1 MNNVHSYDAIVIG
14 AGPAGCAAATVLAQR
29 GRRVALIEKQ
39 EGPRYRIGESLL
51 PFCYHVLERLDVL
64 DVLRNSSFTKKL
76 SVQFISARGVV
87 AKPFYFSD
95 HLDHDAATT
104 WQVMRDEF
112 DQILLDK
119 ARQQGVDV
127 FEGTTVVDAIV
138 DGSAT
143 VGVLAEQGTSLE
155 FRAPITIDASGRE
168 GFFMRRNGWRKGEK
182 HLNRVAIWAYFE
194 GAVRDTGRDEGATTI
209 ARLPQDGW
217 FWFIPLHEDRSSVG
231 VVAKA
236 STLGAKENDPQAIFD
251 AQSLCNPWIADRLK
265 PARQI
270 TSIRTTRDY
279 SYRAQ
284 HCAADGL
291 ILCGDA
297 FTFMDP
303 VFSTGVFLAL
313 HSGEKAGLAA
323 HAALAEGRTDASQFQ
338 DYADWF
344 KDTLRP
350 LRRLIFAFYDPEF
363 SFARFA
369 RTYPELTGAITDCLI
384 GNVARDFS
392 PLYAALDAFTTPPG
406 SVDYGDPFTGPK

>member
-1 MNNVHSYDAIVIG
+1 MSSTHAYDAIVIG
-14 AGPAGCAAATVLAQR
+14 AGPAGCTAATVLAQQ
-29 GRRVALIEKQ
+29 GHRVALLEKQ
-39 EGPRYRIGESLL
+39 KGPRYRIGESLL

-76 SVQFISARGVV
+76 SVQFISPEGVV

-112 DQILLDK
+112 DQILLAK
-119 ARQQGVDV
+119 AREQGVDV
-127 FEGTTVVDAIV
+127 FEGTTVVDAIKE
-138 DGSAT
+138 GTTT
-143 VGVLAEQGTSLE
+143 VGVWAEQEERLE

-168 GFFMRRNGWRKGEK
+168 GFFMRKNGWRQGEK
-182 HLNRVAIWAYFE
+182 NLNRVAIWAYFE
-194 GAVRDTGRDEGATTI
+194 GAVRDPGRDEGATTI
-209 ARLPQDGW
+209 ARLPKDGW
-217 FWFIPLHEDRSSVG
+217 FWFIPLHENRASVG

-236 STLGAKENDPQAIFD
+236 DVLGVKGNDPQAVFD
-251 AQSLCNPWIADRLK
+251 AQTLCNPWIADRLK

-279 SYRAQ
+279 SYRAK
-284 HCAADGL
+284 HCASDGL

-313 HSGEKAGLAA
+313 HSGEQAGLAA
-323 HAALAEGRTDASQFQ
+323 HAALQNGSTDASQFQ

-344 KDTLRP
+344 KETLRP

-384 GNVARDFS
+384 GNVSRDFE
-392 PLYAALDAFTTPPG
+392 PLYAALDTFTTPPD
-406 SVDYGDPFTGPK
+406 SVGYGDPFTGPQ